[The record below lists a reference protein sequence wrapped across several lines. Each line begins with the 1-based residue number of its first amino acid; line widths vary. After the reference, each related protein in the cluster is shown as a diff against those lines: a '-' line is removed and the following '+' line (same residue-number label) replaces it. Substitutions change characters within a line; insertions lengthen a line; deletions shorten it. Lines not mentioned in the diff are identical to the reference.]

1 MRAGMQHEIT
11 DRRIWGAIRSA
22 LMAIP
27 PKALTAAGGAL
38 LIACFASVNYIQNT
52 YTDIEAEVESVD
64 GMVAQIAWT
73 TTYYYD
79 FSIDSV
85 ENIRH
90 RATINVSPLF
100 QFTNNGMVTAY
111 VQFDDYSAT
120 AHRVSACKV
129 FWFAL
134 IVAGFGLIFF
144 GRRRKQ
150 KLNNRETPPATDDYS
165 QSAPPIDNGLP
176 CDDLAVVDNPA
187 PSSLINRVWTFI
199 VACLKAKWAEI
210 KAYMARRPKLFKTI
224 GVVSIILISLYIG
237 FYIAIFIISMSWRR

>member
-1 MRAGMQHEIT
+1 MQAGMQHEIT
-11 DRRIWGAIRSA
+11 DRRKRGAIRSA

-27 PKALTAAGGAL
+27 PKVLTAVGDAL
-38 LIACFASVNYIQNT
+38 LIMCFASVNYIQNT

-144 GRRRKQ
+144 GRRRKRE
-150 KLNNRETPPATDDYS
+150 LNNRETPPATDDYS
-165 QSAPPIDNGLP
+165 QSASPIDNGLP

-187 PSSLINRVWTFI
+187 PNSLINRVWTFI
-199 VACLKAKWAEI
+199 VARLKAKWAEI

-224 GVVSIILISLYIG
+224 GVVSIILISLIIG
-237 FYIAIFIISMSWRR
+237 FYIAIFIISMSWRK